1 MVLHLNAGK
10 DTTVYIKKIKNG
22 QSFKI
27 DRFCLRDCCRT
38 CFCCWCRVRRNDKW
52 SYLAKRKNFVHKSDL
67 APIAFSFGTR
77 SQKQQKTFLK
87 NLHFLEGL
95 FPFPVNIY
103 YRTKKICRKLYLRRI
118 AANIIFDRF
127 FLSYNI
133 YLPESEK
140 VLLKNANFLKKFSF
154 ISLTWHQ
161 W

>member
-22 QSFKI
+22 QSFKL

-38 CFCCWCRVRRNDKW
+38 CFCCWCRVRRSDKW

-103 YRTKKICRKLYLRRI
+103 YRTKKSVENYICGVSPWHHSSDFCKSCAFKFICRMGRHPATPPPLFSGKKRR
-118 AANIIFDRF
+118 
-127 FLSYNI
+127 
-133 YLPESEK
+133 EK
-140 VLLKNANFLKKFSF
+140 PS
-154 ISLTWHQ
+154 
-161 W
+161 